1 MSEYLIKNKSSALSL
16 LKYSKLEMN
25 GLEFKKYRK
34 ELSIS
39 QEMMG
44 KSLFVSKRTIINY
57 EKSKKVPKDKVQ
69 LMLSIY
75 SGSEA
80 LKEEEIKNQKLM
92 LKIKQLRRNNNESQ
106 TALSKVI
113 GVSMRTI
120 QNWESGKVDVP
131 SKKLELI
138 AQYYGVTVAYLFKEE
153 EEEEDLKLMFIIKLY
168 KEQKKTNELLSKLL
182 KK

>member
-57 EKSKKVPKDKVQ
+57 EKSTKGQ
-69 LMLSIY
+69 SAIN
-75 SGSEA
+75 A
-80 LKEEEIKNQKLM
+80 LYL
-92 LKIKQLRRNNNESQ
+92 LR
-106 TALSKVI
+106 
-113 GVSMRTI
+113 
-120 QNWESGKVDVP
+120 
-131 SKKLELI
+131 
-138 AQYYGVTVAYLFKEE
+138 
-153 EEEEDLKLMFIIKLY
+153 
-168 KEQKKTNELLSKLL
+168 
-182 KK
+182 